1 MEPNGGAVMGNRSL
15 SKLSLAILWISAAIL
30 STSAPAVPQSIKV
43 KIGTSVSPP
52 SLEQIKPFVAIEKG
66 FFSKQGLDVQLFD
79 FRGDALSTKALLAG
93 DLDVLTDVGATSAI
107 VSASKGARIRVWAVP
122 QPLNPYHFVARRKVA
137 TTVKDLVGKYVAVS
151 AIGAISYHI
160 PRIVLE
166 RSGVDAEKVRYIA
179 VGSPPDRLKALIAG
193 RVDATMVTNTEAA
206 KLAGYPDIVDLMDV
220 AKVLPEIPQE
230 FSVATIDYIQKNS
243 ETMYKL
249 ARAIIETNRWI
260 AANKDGTI
268 EVAKKVLKDENPE
281 TLSKTYDMIDPHLW
295 GVNGDMSESSYAF
308 TVDFLKKVG
317 YMTDALPYD
326 EIFDRRFVDRA
337 LKELGRK

>member
-1 MEPNGGAVMGNRSL
+1 MGSQSIDKFFLSIVLFGAVVLITAG
-15 SKLSLAILWISAAIL
+15 
-30 STSAPAVPQSIKV
+30 PAGAQSVKV

-66 FFSKQGLDVQLFD
+66 FFSKYGLDVQLFE

-93 DLDVLTDVGATSAI
+93 ELDVLTDVGATSAI
-107 VSASKGARIRVWAVP
+107 VSASKGAKIRVWVVP
-122 QPLNPYHFVARRKVA
+122 QPLNPYHFVARKEAVTA
-137 TTVKDLVGKYVAVS
+137 LKDLVGKTVAVS

-166 RSGVDAEKVRYIA
+166 RSGVDADKVRYVA
-179 VGSPPDRLKALIAG
+179 LGSPPDRLKALIA
-193 RVDATMVTNTEAA
+193 RKVDATMVTNTEAA
-206 KLAGYPDIVDLMDV
+206 KLVSYPDIVDLMDV

-230 FSVATIDYIQKNS
+230 FSVARSDYIQKNP

-249 ARAIIETNRWI
+249 AKAVIETNRWI
-260 AANKDGTI
+260 VANKEGTI
-268 EVAKKVLKDENPE
+268 EVAMKIMKDESPE
-281 TLSKTYDMIDPHLW
+281 ILRKVYDMIDPHLW
-295 GVNGDMSESSYAF
+295 GVNGDMSESSYTF

-317 YMTDALPYD
+317 YMTKALPYN

>member
-1 MEPNGGAVMGNRSL
+1 MGSQSIDKFFLSIAWFAAAV
-15 SKLSLAILWISAAIL
+15 L
-30 STSAPAVPQSIKV
+30 STADPTGAQSVKV

-66 FFSKQGLDVQLFD
+66 FFSRYGLDVQLFE

-93 DLDVLTDVGATSAI
+93 DLDALMDVGATSAI
-107 VSASKGARIRVWAVP
+107 VSASKGAKIRVWVIP
-122 QPLNPYHFVARRKVA
+122 QPLNPYHFVARKEAA
-137 TTVKDLVGKYVAVS
+137 TTLKDLVGKTVAVS

-166 RSGVDAEKVRYIA
+166 RSGVDADKVRYIA
-179 VGSPPDRLKALIAG
+179 LGSPPDRLKALIA
-193 RVDATMVTNTEAA
+193 RKVDATMVTNTEAA
-206 KLAGYPDIVDLMDV
+206 KLGSYPDIVDLMDV

-230 FSVATIDYIQKNS
+230 FSIARSDYIQKNP

-249 ARAIIETNRWI
+249 AKAVIETNRWI
-260 AANKDGTI
+260 VANKEGTI
-268 EVAKKVLKDENPE
+268 EVAKKIMKDESPE
-281 TLSKTYDMIDPHLW
+281 ILSKTYDMIDPHLW

-308 TVDFLKKVG
+308 TVEFLRKVG
-317 YMTDALPYD
+317 YMTDALSYN